1 MVLVAK
7 CAQKSWKLL
16 VIDSFEVTAWVNES
30 VDSKDRE
37 FREAVHT
44 ILAAIV
50 ADPALKADMVIKGG
64 ILLAIRYQ
72 SGRFTKDIDFSTIKS
87 LSEINPDCVVSALQ
101 NSLTQIGDKLEYD
114 LDCRVQ
120 SCKVQP
126 KNSKKASFPSI
137 KIVIGYAY
145 KGTRKHDRLLAL
157 MSPTTI
163 SIDYSL
169 NEQIP
174 NFESL
179 ELGLSDEMF
188 AYSLSDLIAEKLR
201 SLLQQIIRNRTRR
214 QDVFDLFVL
223 LEKFP
228 DLDAIEKE
236 QILQSLR
243 EKSKPRG
250 VDVQMESLENPEI
263 RRRSKLDYETLADE
277 LEGELPEFD
286 YSYDSVNAFYKSL
299 PWGEGE

>member
-1 MVLVAK
+1 
-7 CAQKSWKLL
+7 
-16 VIDSFEVTAWVNES
+16 VIESFEVTEWVNES
-30 VDSKDRE
+30 LDSNDRE

-44 ILAAIV
+44 ILAAVV
-50 ADPALKADMVIKGG
+50 ADPVLKANMVIKGG

-87 LSEINPDCVVSALQ
+87 LNEINPDSVASALE
-101 NSLTQIGDKLEYD
+101 NSLAQIGEELGYD

-126 KNSKKASFPSI
+126 KNYENASFPSI

-145 KGTRKHDRLLAL
+145 KGTGKHDRLLAL
-157 MSPTTI
+157 RSPTTI

-169 NEQIP
+169 NERIP

-179 ELGLSDEMF
+179 ELGLGDELF

-201 SLLQQIIRNRTRR
+201 SLLQQIVRNRARR

-228 DLDAIEKE
+228 DLDAMEKGR
-236 QILQSLR
+236 ILQSLK
-243 EKSKPRG
+243 EKSKSRG
-250 VDVQMESLENPEI
+250 IDAQKKSLDDPEI
-263 RRRSKLDYETLADE
+263 RRRSRMDYETLADE
-277 LEGELPEFD
+277 LEGELPEFEH
-286 YSYDSVNAFYKSL
+286 SYDTVNAFYKSL
-299 PWGEGE
+299 PW

>member
-1 MVLVAK
+1 M
-7 CAQKSWKLL
+7 
-16 VIDSFEVTAWVNES
+16 IDSFEIREWVDGY
-30 VDSKDRE
+30 VDLKDRE

-44 ILAAIV
+44 ILAAVV
-50 ADPALKADMVIKGG
+50 ADPMLKANMIIKGG

-87 LSEINPDCVVSALQ
+87 LSEVDPGSVASALG
-101 NSLTQIGDKLEYD
+101 NGLSKIGEELGYG

-126 KNSKKASFPSI
+126 KNHKNASFPSI

-145 KGTRKHDRLLAL
+145 KGTRKHSRLLAL
-157 MSPTTI
+157 RSPTTI

-169 NEQIP
+169 NEKIP

-179 ELGLSDEMF
+179 ELGLSDELF

-201 SLLQQIIRNRTRR
+201 SLLQQIVRNRARR

-228 DLDAIEKE
+228 DLDAIEKGR
-236 QILQSLR
+236 ILQSLK
-243 EKSKPRG
+243 EKSKSRG
-250 VDVQMESLENPEI
+250 IDAQVESLGNPEI
-263 RRRSKLDYETLADE
+263 RRRSRIDYETLADE
-277 LEGELPEFD
+277 LEGELPEFE

-299 PWGEGE
+299 PWGE